1 MKFTKYLQKQG
12 LKVTPGRQQLFEIIS
27 QTAEPL
33 SFEQIES
40 QYSQKDKSTLYRNLN
55 LFKEIKIVDMF
66 LVDKQ
71 PKYILSGL
79 FEDSIFIVC
88 SQCGHTKKAHC
99 RPNLHQ
105 ALENISQDAHFN
117 MISHQAILYGECEG
131 CHI

>member
-1 MKFTKYLQKQG
+1 MEFTKYLQKQS
-12 LKVTPGRQQLFEIIS
+12 LKVTPGRQQLFKIIS

-33 SFEQIES
+33 SFEQIEA

-88 SQCGHTKKAHC
+88 SQCGCAKKADC
-99 RPNLHQ
+99 QPILHR
-105 ALENISQDAHFN
+105 ALEEIGENTHFS
-117 MISHQAILYGECEG
+117 MLSHQAILYGECQK
-131 CHI
+131 CRA